1 MAFRKGN
8 AGSRELFSMSA
19 ETADTLVTP
28 ERDGGFRYWRLR
40 FRAWRGKR
48 PFWAGLFTLLSGLP
62 IGYFPYAHLH
72 VGNLTL
78 ALATTAG
85 AGSLIIGV
93 LLFTLG
99 MTMWFHSIVRVFA
112 GVAAILL
119 ALVSI
124 PVSNLGG
131 FFVGFL
137 LALVGGCL
145 SVSWAPGKPSERPP
159 APAYTAAEQEPP
171 GAVFR
176 TAGPS
181 GTDSLFPGPR
191 AGADGFGETQT
202 STARPKGG
210 RHSAG

>member
-1 MAFRKGN
+1 
-8 AGSRELFSMSA
+8 MSA

-40 FRAWRGKR
+40 FRAWRGHR
-48 PFWAGLFTLLSGLP
+48 PFWAGLFTLVSGLP

-72 VGNLTL
+72 IGNLTL
-78 ALATTAG
+78 AMATTAG

-93 LLFTLG
+93 LLVTLG
-99 MTMWFHSIVRVFA
+99 LTMWFHSIVRVFA

-137 LALVGGCL
+137 LALIGGAL
-145 SVSWAPGKPSERPP
+145 SVSWAPEKAKKRAVEDEAAPEFAGK
-159 APAYTAAEQEPP
+159 AE
-171 GAVFR
+171 
-176 TAGPS
+176 S
-181 GTDSLFPGPR
+181 GDTVVLGDDPLLPGPR
-191 AGADGFGETQT
+191 AGADADATRTHTDWF
-202 STARPKGG
+202 KGG